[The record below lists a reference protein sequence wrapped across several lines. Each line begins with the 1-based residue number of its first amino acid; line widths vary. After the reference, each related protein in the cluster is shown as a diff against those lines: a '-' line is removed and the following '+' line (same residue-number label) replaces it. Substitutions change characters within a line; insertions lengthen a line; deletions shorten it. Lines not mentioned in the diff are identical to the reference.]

1 MGAPTMRCFAPLAI
15 VLSFGLVT
23 SGVSATSPSDP
34 VRAETEV
41 ETPAPIDPLHP
52 ELGDGLVIE
61 GTTAHRVLHFTFD
74 DGPSVS
80 HTDELL
86 DQLDR
91 YGVHATFFLVARRLE
106 HPRDR
111 ALAQRI
117 AARGH
122 SIGLHSHRHDDVS
135 HLSAAAMHADL
146 DRSEALFVETFGARP
161 VLFRPPYGHRS
172 DTSDAVLAERGYTQV
187 LWNLHGGDVTGRSA
201 DDVVRTFTAMLDRG
215 ERSPRGAGGV
225 VLLHDTHRWTI
236 EAFPRLMDEVL
247 RRNCEALEEGEE
259 LWDVASDLSDWHRA
273 RDGAR
278 AGRSARRMRIDAER
292 LSARQAVL
300 RAETAERCAE

>member
-1 MGAPTMRCFAPLAI
+1 MRYFASLSLLA
-15 VLSFGLVT
+15 LAFSLVT
-23 SGVSATSPSDP
+23 TSALATSPSDP
-34 VRAETEV
+34 TRADDDAE
-41 ETPAPIDPLHP
+41 APEPEDPLHP
-52 ELGDGLVIE
+52 ELAEGRVIE

-74 DGPSVS
+74 DGPSAS
-80 HTDELL
+80 HTGELL
-86 DQLDR
+86 DQLDQ

-111 ALAQRI
+111 ALAQQI

-122 SIGLHSHRHDDVS
+122 SVGLHSHRHDDVS
-135 HLSAAAMHADL
+135 HLSVTALNADL
-146 DRSEALFVETFGARP
+146 DRSEALFIETFGARP

-172 DTSDAVLAERGYTQV
+172 ESSDAVLAERGYTQV

-201 DDVVRTFTAMLDRG
+201 DDVVRTFTAMLERG
-215 ERSPRGAGGV
+215 ERDPRGAGGV

-247 RRNCEALEEGEE
+247 RRNCEALDEGEE
-259 LWDVASDLSDWHRA
+259 LWDVAGDLSDWHQARA
-273 RDGAR
+273 GAS
-278 AGRSARRMRIDAER
+278 AGRSARRMRIETER
-292 LSARQAVL
+292 FEARQIAL